1 MPGMAR
7 RDLSNRPR
15 LIAGLGLPLRAVAQ
29 MSRDR
34 EERGPLVLVA
44 SQLILG
50 TVFYVIV
57 EGWSVVDAVYF
68 CSMSLATVGYGD
80 VVPDT
85 DVGKIFTVVYVLC
98 GIGVLVS
105 FFTSLTAKTLALQA
119 ERRRARLSHE

>member
-1 MPGMAR
+1 MAR
-7 RDLSNRPR
+7 HDLSKRPR
-15 LIAGLGLPLRAVAQ
+15 LIAGLGLPLRAVSQ
-29 MSRDR
+29 MARDR

-50 TVFYVIV
+50 TVFYVIA

-85 DVGKIFTVVYVLC
+85 DVGKVFTVVYVLC

-105 FFTSLTAKTLALQA
+105 FFTALTAKTLALLE
-119 ERRRARLSHE
+119 ERRRARLTPE

>member
-1 MPGMAR
+1 MAR
-7 RDLSNRPR
+7 HDLSNRPR

-29 MSRDR
+29 MARDR

-57 EGWSVVDAVYF
+57 EGWSLVDAVYF

-85 DVGKIFTVVYVLC
+85 DVGKVFTVVYVLC

-105 FFTSLTAKTLALQA
+105 FFTALTAKTLALLE
-119 ERRRARLSHE
+119 ERRRARLKP